1 MSFSLL
7 GAMVR
12 STSVSKYFI
21 FRQRLV
27 DNKNFLVSLAQ
38 AKTEKARGKILRL
51 ATNSQLNVLKDLI
64 LNIAEKNIEIGK
76 EIYKKLLRKK
86 KVKDLG
92 KLVSRI
98 KRSPEV
104 SEKKLRLL
112 LLKFNCSLPFIIQS
126 ILQ

>member
-1 MSFSLL
+1 
-7 GAMVR
+7 MVR
-12 STSVSKYFI
+12 STSVSKYFL